1 MGSLSTRLGREIV
14 LIDKEP
20 EKVFIEKTGDREIH
34 YFYWRLDLY
43 KPFDYE
49 PVTLLDGFL
58 CSRYHWKGLV
68 LWTEPVARDKPLM
81 TFALGVH
88 TPLVYSR
95 KWQVFVVYCLPEL
108 TLSENFWLGFY
119 LTIFNA
125 LLSGVIKLPNDKV
138 FHGYMDKAVEGE
150 VPEEYRFRL
159 KEWTFLIIVGS
170 LTEKL
175 PSPVS
180 DRLRECG

>member
-1 MGSLSTRLGREIV
+1 MAV
-14 LIDKEP
+14 
-20 EKVFIEKTGDREIH
+20 
-34 YFYWRLDLY
+34 W
-43 KPFDYE
+43 
-49 PVTLLDGFL
+49 
-58 CSRYHWKGLV
+58 
-68 LWTEPVARDKPLM
+68 
-81 TFALGVH
+81 
-88 TPLVYSR
+88 LVYC
-95 KWQVFVVYCLPEL
+95 FPEL
-108 TLSENFWLGFY
+108 TLEERFWLGFY

-125 LLSGVIKLPNDKV
+125 LLKGVIKLPSDKV

-170 LTEKL
+170 LPEKL

>member
-1 MGSLSTRLGREIV
+1 
-14 LIDKEP
+14 
-20 EKVFIEKTGDREIH
+20 
-34 YFYWRLDLY
+34 
-43 KPFDYE
+43 
-49 PVTLLDGFL
+49 PV
-58 CSRYHWKGLV
+58 V
-68 LWTEPVARDKPLM
+68 RDKPLM

-108 TLSENFWLGFY
+108 TLSESFWLGFY

-125 LLSGVIKLPNDKV
+125 LLKGMIKLPSDKA
-138 FHGYMDKAVEGE
+138 FHGYMDKAVEGK

-170 LTEKL
+170 LPEKL
-175 PSPVS
+175 PSAVS